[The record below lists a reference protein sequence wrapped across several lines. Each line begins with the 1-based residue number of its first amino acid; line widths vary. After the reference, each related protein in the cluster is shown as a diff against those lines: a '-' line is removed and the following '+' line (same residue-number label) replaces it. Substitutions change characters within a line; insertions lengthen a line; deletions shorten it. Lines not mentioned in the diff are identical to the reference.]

1 MDKPDGSAAAQQPTT
16 ANGAGETPPG
26 DHPLEVAARRG
37 IGPLSPLGRGVW
49 HGQARPCVS
58 CGHLVLRNQREC
70 DHCGQDLSDQMI
82 KKMRAH
88 AGPWDVF
95 EHLHPFPGV
104 SLERIIRQIRRGLL
118 TETSIV
124 RGPATDFQWR
134 FAIETPG
141 LCRYF
146 GRCWNCHGKVSPSD
160 TYCAGCLAHL
170 SFEKPRPVTVQA
182 ADSEQPLPK
191 ELQELTAALDE
202 TQVQRHEAIHD
213 EPPRIAGIRA
223 TWIAVAILV
232 LVVAFLLW
240 ATRARTHSTGPPRPP
255 VPGWIAAPV
264 QSQGSLLNNPCCRDS
279 RQAPRNRSH
288 QSVG

>member
-1 MDKPDGSAAAQQPTT
+1 MDKPDGSAATQQP
-16 ANGAGETPPG
+16 AEGDIAGEPPPG

-37 IGPLSPLGRGVW
+37 IGPLSPLGREVW

-58 CGHLVLRNQREC
+58 CGHLVLRDQREC
-70 DHCGQDLSDQMI
+70 DHCGQDLSDEMI
-82 KKMRAH
+82 KRMRAH

-95 EHLHPFPGV
+95 EHLRPFPGV

-134 FAIETPG
+134 FAAETPG

-146 GRCWNCHGKVSPSD
+146 GQCWNCHGKVSPSD
-160 TYCAGCLAHL
+160 TYCAACLEYL
-170 SFEKPRPVTVQA
+170 SFEKPRPATTESGPSEHA
-182 ADSEQPLPK
+182 ADSRQPLPK
-191 ELQELTAALDE
+191 ELQELTAALDK
-202 TQVQRHEAIHD
+202 TQAQRRELIHD

-223 TWIAVAILV
+223 TWVAVAMLV

-240 ATRARTHSTGPPRPP
+240 ATRARTQSTAPPQPAA
-255 VPGWIAAPV
+255 PGWIASPV
-264 QSQGSLLNNPCCRDS
+264 QPQE
-279 RQAPRNRSH
+279 
-288 QSVG
+288 